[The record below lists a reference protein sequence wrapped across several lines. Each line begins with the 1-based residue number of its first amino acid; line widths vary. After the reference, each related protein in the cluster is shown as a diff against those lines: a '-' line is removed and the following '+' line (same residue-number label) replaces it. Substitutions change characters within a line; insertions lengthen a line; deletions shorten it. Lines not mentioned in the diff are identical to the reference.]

1 MLVIKAK
8 NELITVL
15 NSLKTGT
22 KKIGFIP
29 TMGALHLGHASLIAQ
44 SKKDNDI
51 SVVSIF
57 VNPTQFLP
65 HEDLS
70 KYPRPLEADLAV
82 CEKLG
87 VDVVFLPSVEEM
99 YEKDPIK
106 VSAPKF
112 MGYVFEGF
120 LRPGHFDG
128 VLTIV
133 LKFFNLILPDN
144 AYFGKKDAQQLLMIQ
159 KMVKSLN
166 LPINVI
172 GMPLIR
178 DKDNLAFS
186 SRNVYLSKEGRKD
199 ALCLSAALFTIE
211 ERVKKGIK
219 DVEALKKG
227 ALESLSEVYVEYFEF
242 VDKEL
247 HITTKLEDSIV
258 IAVIRVENIRLLD
271 NLWISDIMDKGRCV

>member
-1 MLVIKAK
+1 MLVVKSK
-8 NELITVL
+8 HELVSTL
-15 NSLKTGT
+15 KRLKTGSKT
-22 KKIGFIP
+22 LGFTP
-29 TMGALHLGHASLIAQ
+29 TMGALHLGHESLIRQ

-70 KYPRPLEADLAV
+70 KYPRPIESDLKI
-82 CEKLG
+82 CESLG

-99 YEKDPIK
+99 YEKDSIK

-128 VLTIV
+128 VLSIV
-133 LKFFNLILPDN
+133 LKFFNLVLPTN
-144 AYFGKKDAQQLLMIQ
+144 AYFGKKDAQQLLMIE
-159 KMVKSLN
+159 KMVKDLN
-166 LPINVI
+166 LSINVV

-186 SRNVYLSKEGRKD
+186 SRNVYLSNEGRKK
-199 ALCLSAALFTIE
+199 ALCLSSALFSIE
-211 ERVKKGIK
+211 DKIKNGIK
-219 DVEALKKG
+219 DVSLLKKEALK
-227 ALESLSEVYVEYFEF
+227 SLWDVEVEYFEF
-242 VDKEL
+242 VDREL
-247 HITTKLEDSIV
+247 HITTKLEDSIL

-271 NLWISDIMDKGRCV
+271 NLWISDIVHEGKCI